1 MVLFACNKS
10 FLVKYLFLELIEDQ
24 WKCSHSHTWQ
34 QKSNYFSIKG
44 NQQYSNISSNWNL
57 YFNCRNINI
66 LLQKCGLWRHLVV
79 VCTNCSFL
87 LVILLLRL
95 LCNENEFF
103 NLVYNKLCRYFDVFL
118 FLMLPAFS
126 MHLSEPNLIKQTRL
140 CETTF
145 WLFVYVKGSCG
156 CKWRRKQH
164 ILLKVSN
171 QIY

>member
-34 QKSNYFSIKG
+34 QKWNYFSIKG

-57 YFNCRNINI
+57 YFNCKYKYTVIEMRP
-66 LLQKCGLWRHLVV
+66 LAPSSGYVHKQLVF
-79 VCTNCSFL
+79 TGYITFAY
-87 LVILLLRL
+87 
-95 LCNENEFF
+95 LCNENEYF
-103 NLVYNKLCRYFDVFL
+103 NLVYNKLCRYFEVFL

-126 MHLSEPNLIKQTRL
+126 MHLSEPNLIKHTRL
-140 CETTF
+140 SETRF
-145 WLFVYVKGSCG
+145 WLYVWKKGSCG

-164 ILLKVSN
+164 ILLKVG
-171 QIY
+171 